1 MTKLS
6 ELKTGEEGL
15 IVKILGHGA
24 FRKRVIEMGFVRG
37 HEVKVLLNA
46 PLRDPI
52 KYKILDYELSLRRS
66 EADLIEVVKKGD
78 EVPHNEVRKPQ
89 TVEDEADAAFAASLL
104 PGSAPVLGVRL
115 PALRKLAASLVK
127 SYGAAALSFPGD
139 SYFEEVMLRGMMT
152 GLLVKEPSDWPCVLS
167 FLPSVSDWSVCDS
180 FCSSFPAV
188 KRSPEPFF
196 PLVYALRNEK
206 APFTARFSLVM
217 MLHRSSRTTSMT
229 RISSSMLMIRS
240 RPSISM
246 ELVSSSRWL

>member
-1 MTKLS
+1 MDRDTLM
-6 ELKTGEEGL
+6 KTLHAMAE
-15 IVKILGHGA
+15 
-24 FRKRVIEMGFVRG
+24 
-37 HEVKVLLNA
+37 
-46 PLRDPI
+46 PS
-52 KYKILDYELSLRRS
+52 Y
-66 EADLIEVVKKGD
+66 
-78 EVPHNEVRKPQ
+78 
-89 TVEDEADAAFAASLL
+89 AAFAASLL

-217 MLHRSSRTTSMT
+217 MLRYYLTEGHLAQVLSHVETCRREEYYVQMAAAWTLAEAFALFPERTLHTLRRLQEQSSPIAALAVRKICESKKITPEQKAQVRQERGET
-229 RISSSMLMIRS
+229 
-240 RPSISM
+240 
-246 ELVSSSRWL
+246 